1 MTADHWI
8 EIAIGIMNAIIA
20 LTAAIL
26 TPIVASRI
34 NQPRPKLETT
44 KPRRRALFIRALK
57 SWPLWLGLSI
67 LCNIYGLY
75 LAMRPGP
82 LTLRVVFFV
91 SMNISSIAFCL
102 AMMFILSTLDL
113 LGRMLNSQGKLID
126 SHGKLADIVGEIIT
140 DVASGIEKP
149 DDPPQT

>member
-1 MTADHWI
+1 
-8 EIAIGIMNAIIA
+8 
-20 LTAAIL
+20 
-26 TPIVASRI
+26 
-34 NQPRPKLETT
+34 
-44 KPRRRALFIRALK
+44 
-57 SWPLWLGLSI
+57 
-67 LCNIYGLY
+67 
-75 LAMRPGP
+75 
-82 LTLRVVFFV
+82 
-91 SMNISSIAFCL
+91 MNISSIAFCL